1 MLLVPVRK
9 KSFDWWLNMLLFS
22 GLGML
27 CLYLILHF
35 IPLSRV
41 APNENLVAPVYACGV
56 VVFNCIGFFMLYINR
71 RINLYLWPEL
81 GNWTKMVGMYLLS
94 AVMLFAFN
102 YLLLVCIKFVF
113 GSSDIFALRVSGVR
127 SLFIVWLVELV
138 VLGLITA
145 NNFYRHMLRLQRHAR
160 QLEDS
165 NLTAQYKALQ
175 SQLNPHFL
183 FNSLNVLIAEI
194 EYNPKNAVQ
203 FTRCLSD
210 VYRYILRCQDLKL
223 VTLREELEFLE
234 SYVYLHRVRLGDC
247 VEMKVEIPDDMM
259 DLRVPPLTLQLL
271 VENMFKHNMV
281 NPRKPLSVEIAVDAE
296 EGTMTVSNAVCLK
309 KDVKTSG
316 KGLKNLERRYLLLCG
331 KGIEVV
337 NSGNRF
343 SVKVPLLNE

>member
-1 MLLVPVRK
+1 M
-9 KSFDWWLNMLLFS
+9 
-22 GLGML
+22 
-27 CLYLILHF
+27 
-35 IPLSRV
+35 
-41 APNENLVAPVYACGV
+41 
-56 VVFNCIGFFMLYINR
+56 
-71 RINLYLWPEL
+71 
-81 GNWTKMVGMYLLS
+81 
-94 AVMLFAFN
+94 
-102 YLLLVCIKFVF
+102 
-113 GSSDIFALRVSGVR
+113 
-127 SLFIVWLVELV
+127 
-138 VLGLITA
+138 
-145 NNFYRHMLRLQRHAR
+145 
-160 QLEDS
+160 
-165 NLTAQYKALQ
+165 
-175 SQLNPHFL
+175 
-183 FNSLNVLIAEI
+183 
-194 EYNPKNAVQ
+194 Q

-309 KDVKTSG
+309 KDVETSG
-316 KGLKNLERRYLLLCG
+316 KGLENLERRYLLLCG
-331 KGIEVV
+331 KGIEIV